1 MADPEIRWVESG
13 ASSLRAEFCQ
23 VQSTREET
31 SLLFGTSQPR
41 RPDGSEP
48 PIRLERRIVV
58 SPSVAKQL
66 AAILASVAREHEALA
81 ADADATPAGHGAT
94 PVAARDVPPGAEA
107 LVQRVNALG
116 VGYGFERSFKMGPGQ
131 LLDDRVILGIRT
143 ARVAPA
149 ALVDVCRSIG
159 MPAAQLDLFSA
170 RLPEA
175 NTAGFGFEGGPG
187 GGVYKVYLEF
197 WDRLRQRVLDAPA
210 NVEPDL
216 LFLGFKWD
224 AADASKAAVAR
235 YTCHPLLSVHGILRR
250 LAALYEGNPDHPSL
264 RAAQEIVR
272 LAASRIGKDSF
283 VYVEAAEEGNPRKSF
298 DLNLYKA
305 GLRVA
310 DLQPVLE
317 QLGSRYALDPKQFE
331 RVGREAAARPF
342 GHLSGGLGRDGRDF
356 LTVYYEIEGL

>member
-1 MADPEIRWVESG
+1 MADPEIKWDESG
-13 ASSLRAEFCQ
+13 ASTLRAEFCQ

-31 SLLFGTSQPR
+31 SLLFGTGQPR
-41 RPDGSEP
+41 RPDGSEQP
-48 PIRLERRIVV
+48 VRLERRIVV

-81 ADADATPAGHGAT
+81 ADADATPVKHGTA
-94 PVAARDVPPGAEA
+94 PFAAADVPAGAVA
-107 LVQRVNALG
+107 MVQQVNALG
-116 VGYGFERSFKMGPGQ
+116 VGYGFEKSFKMGPGQ
-131 LLDDRVILGIRT
+131 LLDDRIILGIRT
-143 ARVAPA
+143 ARVEPA
-149 ALVDVCRSIG
+149 GLIDACRGIG
-159 MPAAQLDLFSA
+159 MPDTQLELFAS

-197 WDRLRQRVLDAPA
+197 WDRLRQRVLDDPA
-210 NVEPDL
+210 NARPDL

-224 AADASKAAVAR
+224 AADPSKAAVAR
-235 YTCHPLLSVHGILRR
+235 YTCHPLLSVPGILRR
-250 LAALYEGNPDHPSL
+250 LAALYEGKPDHPSL

-305 GLRVA
+305 GLRIA
-310 DLQPVLE
+310 DLRPVLGE
-317 QLGSRYALDPKQFE
+317 LAAQYAIGTGQLE
-331 RVGREAAARPF
+331 RASSHAAARPF
-342 GHLSGGLGRDGRDF
+342 GHLSGGLGRDGKDF